1 VNRLRDRIRS
11 LLVPS
16 GEGALVAEAP
26 PVAVREIFRR
36 FWPDAR
42 PYRRWIPVGLL
53 FIALGALIETAEI
66 WMFKLVVDEVLVPGE
81 LEPLV
86 WIVLLYVGFTLAG
99 GVASFVDDY
108 LATWLGERFLQR
120 MRRRLFSH
128 VQKLSL
134 DVLDRRRLGDLVARL
149 TDDVQAIESF
159 VLAGVADGLSALL
172 RIVFFSGALIYLDW
186 RLALVALIVTPIFL
200 LLARRFSRLIKHAS
214 REKRRRSGS
223 LSAVAEESLANQ
235 MLVQAS
241 NREAAE
247 LRRFERESE
256 GIIQAELASTRIRG
270 LFSPLVDLVELIGVM
285 FVIVIGTVAV
295 TSGDLTI
302 GGLLVFITYL
312 TQLYGPVQDLSALS
326 NTIFKAAAG
335 AERVIEVLD
344 EEPRIVD
351 RPDAVRLERASGVVE
366 LDGVT
371 FTYPGAEVP
380 AVRDLTVRAEPG
392 QTIALVGSSGA
403 GKTTLAKLLLRF
415 YDPDAGSVRLDGRDL
430 RELELASVRGNVS
443 ILLQETLVLH
453 GSVRDNIA
461 FARPHA
467 TDAEVRAA
475 AEAAGAASFIEAL
488 PDGYDTDLGERGR
501 RLSGGQRQRVAI
513 ARALLA
519 DSPVLVLDEPSTGLD
534 AEARAA
540 LVTPLRRL
548 MRDRTTIVVSHDL
561 LTVRDADEIVVLEA
575 GRVVERG
582 SHEALVA
589 LGGQY
594 ARLWALHDA
603 GEPHD
608 EATATRPS
616 LAAA

>member
-1 VNRLRDRIRS
+1 MNRLRERIRA

-16 GEGALVAEAP
+16 GEDALVAETP
-26 PVAVREIFRR
+26 PVPVREIFRR

-53 FIALGALIETAEI
+53 LIALGAAIETAEI

-86 WIVLLYVGFTLAG
+86 WIVALYIGFTIAG
-99 GVASFVDDY
+99 GLITFADDY

-134 DVLDRRRLGDLVARL
+134 DVLDSRRLGDVIARL
-149 TDDVQAIESF
+149 TGDVQAIESF

-172 RIVFFSGALIYLDW
+172 RIVFFTGALIYLDW
-186 RLALVALIVTPIFL
+186 RLALVAIVVTPLFL
-200 LLARRFSRLIKHAS
+200 HVARRFSGLIKHAS

-241 NREAAE
+241 NRQDAE
-247 LRRFERESE
+247 LERFERENE
-256 GIIQAELASTRIRG
+256 GIIEAELASTRIRG
-270 LFSPLVDLVELIGVM
+270 LFTPLVELIELLGVM
-285 FVIVIGTVAV
+285 LVIVLGTVAV

-312 TQLYGPVQDLSALS
+312 TQLYGPVRDLSSLS

-335 AERVIEVLD
+335 AERVIELLD
-344 EEPRIVD
+344 ERPRIVD
-351 RPDAVRLERASGVVE
+351 RPDARRLIRARGVVE
-366 LDGVT
+366 LDGVS
-371 FTYPGAEVP
+371 FTYPGAARP
-380 AVRDLTVRAEPG
+380 ALRDVTLRAEPG
-392 QTIALVGSSGA
+392 KTVALVGASGS

-415 YDPDAGSVRLDGRDL
+415 YDPDAGAVSLDGHDL
-430 RELELASVRGNVS
+430 RDIELASLRRNAS
-443 ILLQETLVLH
+443 ILLQETPVLH
-453 GSVRDNIA
+453 GSVRDNIE
-461 FARPHA
+461 FARPGA
-467 TDAEVRAA
+467 SDPEVRAA
-475 AEAAGAASFIEAL
+475 AQAAGAARFIEAL
-488 PDGYDTDLGERGR
+488 PEGYHTDLGERGR

-519 DSPVLVLDEPSTGLD
+519 DAPVLVLDEPSTGLD

-540 LVTPLRRL
+540 LVEPLRRL
-548 MRDRTTIVVSHDL
+548 MRHRTTFVISHDL
-561 LTVRDADEIVVLEA
+561 LTVRDADEILVLED
-575 GRVVERG
+575 GRIAERG
-582 SHEALVA
+582 SHAELVA
-589 LGGQY
+589 AGGRY
-594 ARLWALHDA
+594 ARLWSLHDA
-603 GEPHD
+603 AEPV
-608 EATATRPS
+608 
-616 LAAA
+616 AA